1 MNLYY
6 RRIRFTEE
14 EAEQE
19 KWLEQADK
27 IGSII
32 DAILSSADYSKY
44 KHTYFLL
51 KSRINIFRINNKMD
65 VEILIDYKKKLQQ
78 IADETKDGNEN
89 LYEAAEEMIDE
100 YEKAIQWRLNGQN
113 QE

>member
-1 MNLYY
+1 
-6 RRIRFTEE
+6 
-14 EAEQE
+14 
-19 KWLEQADK
+19 
-27 IGSII
+27 
-32 DAILSSADYSKY
+32 
-44 KHTYFLL
+44 
-51 KSRINIFRINNKMD
+51 MD